1 MAKNRL
7 WRVTY
12 QFSTGACEE
21 NRQEEFR
28 NRFSAEVFIS
38 RLSSFDGVSNVQ
50 LTKAKAVRQ

>member
-12 QFSTGACEE
+12 QFNSGACEE

-28 NRFSAEVFIS
+28 NKFSAEVFIS
-38 RLSSFDGVSNVQ
+38 RLSDFDGVSNIQ
-50 LTKAKAVRQ
+50 LAKTKAIME